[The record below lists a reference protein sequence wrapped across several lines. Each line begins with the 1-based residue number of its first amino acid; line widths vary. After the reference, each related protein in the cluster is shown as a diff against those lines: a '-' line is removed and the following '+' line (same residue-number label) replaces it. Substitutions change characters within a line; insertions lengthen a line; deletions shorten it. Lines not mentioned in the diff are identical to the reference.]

1 MPLWVMA
8 KKKVVEKGYS
18 AKLCMIHLPFLSSA
32 PASPELG
39 VCQDET
45 AFHDHILMKMVIITI
60 KFNEIKTKNMARGR
74 GGQMGF

>member
-1 MPLWVMA
+1 
-8 KKKVVEKGYS
+8 
-18 AKLCMIHLPFLSSA
+18 MIHLPFLSSA

-60 KFNEIKTKNMARGR
+60 KFNEIKTKNMARVGGR
-74 GGQMGF
+74 WDFEGDRRPGQ